1 MKFLK
6 KLFSLLETISQIR
19 MAASL
24 ARAGKYNAS
33 KDMYK

>member
-6 KLFSLLETISQIR
+6 TIFSWFETINQIR

-33 KDMYK
+33 KEMYK

>member
-6 KLFSLLETISQIR
+6 KLFSLLATINQIR
-19 MAASL
+19 VAASL

-33 KDMYK
+33 KEMYK